1 MAPKGEPKRRV
12 KLSNPRGDT
21 GKISNNI
28 EPIRGNPNEHI
39 YIYLFIYLFIQDIY
53 INFISKTICMI
64 IYFKN
69 IYLSLVVLYFLTKA
83 TIFQNFIKFLLI
95 FVKPFPKP

>member
-28 EPIRGNPNEHI
+28 EAIRGNLNEHI
-39 YIYLFIYLFIQDIY
+39 YIFKLGRL
-53 INFISKTICMI
+53 INLMENPILHILL
-64 IYFKN
+64 N
-69 IYLSLVVLYFLTKA
+69 LSVGQL
-83 TIFQNFIKFLLI
+83 
-95 FVKPFPKP
+95 